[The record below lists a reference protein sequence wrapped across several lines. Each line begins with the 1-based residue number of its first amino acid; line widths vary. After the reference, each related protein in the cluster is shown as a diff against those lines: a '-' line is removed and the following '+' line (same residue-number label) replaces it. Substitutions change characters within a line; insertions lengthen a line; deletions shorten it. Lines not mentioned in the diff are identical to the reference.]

1 MTGAEVP
8 RDEAELIRL
17 CLDGDSNAFDSLVAR
32 HYRGIYNMI
41 YRMLGN
47 AEDAADLTQETF
59 LRAYTRL
66 ETFHLGRSF
75 SAWIRRVA
83 ANLCIDHLRG
93 RGEPAASLD
102 ERLEAGIEQ
111 ADANPA
117 NAPQEQ
123 LEIAEDSRR
132 VLAAVQKLPPKQ
144 RAVLI
149 MRHIEGMTL
158 EEIAAALRWPLGT
171 VKVNL
176 FRGRQAVREMVGDL

>member
-1 MTGAEVP
+1 MTGAEVS
-8 RDEAELIRL
+8 RDEAELMRL
-17 CLDGDSNAFDSLVAR
+17 CLDGDKDAFDRLVAR
-32 HYRGIYNMI
+32 YYRGIYNMI

-47 AEDAADLTQETF
+47 AEDASDLTQETF

-83 ANLCIDHLRG
+83 TNLCIDHLRG
-93 RGEPAASLD
+93 RGEATASLD

-111 ADANPA
+111 ADTSPA
-117 NAPQEQ
+117 GSPEAQT
-123 LEIAEDSRR
+123 EIAEDARR

-176 FRGRQAVREMVGDL
+176 FRGRQAVREMVGEL

>member
-1 MTGAEVP
+1 MTGADAS
-8 RDEAELIRL
+8 RDDAELIRL
-17 CLDGDSNAFDSLVAR
+17 CLAGDKSAFDGLISR
-32 HYRGIYNMI
+32 HYRGIHNMI

-47 AEDAADLTQETF
+47 TEDAADLTQETF

-66 ETFHLGRSF
+66 ETFQLGRSF
-75 SAWIRRVA
+75 TAWIRRIA
-83 ANLCIDHLRG
+83 ANLCIDHIRG

-111 ADANPA
+111 ADESPGGS
-117 NAPQEQ
+117 PEKRM
-123 LEIAEDSRR
+123 EVMEDSRR

-158 EEIAAALRWPLGT
+158 DEIAAALRWPLGT

>member
-1 MTGAEVP
+1 MTRADASH
-8 RDEAELIRL
+8 DEAELIRL
-17 CLDGDSNAFDSLVAR
+17 CLAGDKDAFDALISR
-32 HYRGIYNMI
+32 HYRGIHNMI
-41 YRMLGN
+41 YRMVGN

-66 ETFHLGRSF
+66 ETFQIGRSF
-75 SAWIRRVA
+75 TAWVRRIA
-83 ANLCIDHLRG
+83 ANISIDHLRG
-93 RGEPAASLD
+93 RGEPSASLD

-111 ADANPA
+111 ADETPDSS
-117 NAPQEQ
+117 PERR
-123 LEIAEDSRR
+123 LEVSEDSRR

-144 RAVLI
+144 RMVLI

-158 EEIAAALRWPLGT
+158 DEIAAALRWPLGT

>member
-1 MTGAEVP
+1 MTRADVSQ
-8 RDEAELIRL
+8 DEAELVRL
-17 CLDGDSNAFDSLVAR
+17 CLAGDKDAFDALISR
-32 HYRGIYNMI
+32 HYRGIHNMI

-66 ETFHLGRSF
+66 ETFQTGRSF
-75 SAWIRRVA
+75 TAWVRRIA
-83 ANLCIDHLRG
+83 ANVSIDHLRG

-111 ADANPA
+111 ADARPDSS
-117 NAPQEQ
+117 PEHR
-123 LEIAEDSRR
+123 LEVSEDSRR
-132 VLAAVQKLPPKQ
+132 VLAAVQKLPAKQ
-144 RAVLI
+144 RMVLI

-158 EEIAAALRWPLGT
+158 DEIAAALRWPLGT